1 MDNKYDETF
10 SDKEIDLIEKLLSD
24 SIEKGKIK
32 DLNDFMERQYKRLD
46 EKENFINLDKSE
58 LTEMDADEIASL
70 LKKSIR
76 KHHDVDFS
84 ETDL

>member
-1 MDNKYDETF
+1 M
-10 SDKEIDLIEKLLSD
+10 SD

>member
-10 SDKEIDLIEKLLSD
+10 SGKEIDLIEKRLSD

-32 DLNDFMERQYKRLD
+32 DLNDFMERQYKHLD
-46 EKENFINLDKSE
+46 EKDEFINLDKSE

-70 LKKSIR
+70 VKKSIR